1 MGLRRLEIV
10 RRSLIAASFACV
22 VAGWIFEPTGGAAA
36 ALMLALAFTSL
47 PAAMLSLHLQELK
60 HRGLQRD

>member
-22 VAGWIFEPTGGAAA
+22 IAGWVFEPTRGAAA
-36 ALMLALAFTSL
+36 ALMLAFALTSL
-47 PAAMLSLHLQELK
+47 PAAMLSLHLLERK
-60 HRGLQRD
+60 HRDRHRD